1 VKKSNSPNFPRSLF
15 ALWSSSA
22 FLAGIA
28 TFLFTGCSMIGWNET
43 GGVASFYGPGFHG
56 RRTANGEIFNQY
68 AQTAAHR
75 DMPFGTWLKVTNLQN
90 NRSTCVRIN
99 DRGPYVSGRV
109 LDVSKGVAERLG
121 FIRQGV
127 VEVEWEADSE
137 DCYGV

>member
-1 VKKSNSPNFPRSLF
+1 
-15 ALWSSSA
+15 
-22 FLAGIA
+22 
-28 TFLFTGCSMIGWNET
+28 MIGWNET

-121 FIRQGV
+121 FVRQGV